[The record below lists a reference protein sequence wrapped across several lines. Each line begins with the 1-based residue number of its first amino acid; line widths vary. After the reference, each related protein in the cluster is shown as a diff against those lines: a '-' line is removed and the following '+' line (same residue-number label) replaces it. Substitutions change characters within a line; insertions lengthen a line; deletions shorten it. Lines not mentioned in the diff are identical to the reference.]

1 MKSLL
6 TLINEYKEK
15 PSEQLRNIIWKF
27 IMADENGHYFEN
39 IAAYKDDGEWV
50 LYGDNL
56 RLKRIMPHVFIATE
70 VAANSFGGYFC
81 LFHIIKLS
89 DYSAI
94 QKEEYKEN
102 YPEYMNVCDDEEF
115 FVAASIAS
123 VLSVDDAES
132 TFMAEDDIALEAWIA
147 RMEDKYSAQT
157 E

>member
-56 RLKRIMPHVFIATE
+56 RLKRIMPHVFIAT
-70 VAANSFGGYFC
+70 
-81 LFHIIKLS
+81 
-89 DYSAI
+89 
-94 QKEEYKEN
+94 
-102 YPEYMNVCDDEEF
+102 
-115 FVAASIAS
+115 
-123 VLSVDDAES
+123 
-132 TFMAEDDIALEAWIA
+132 
-147 RMEDKYSAQT
+147 
-157 E
+157 